1 MVEHLSSGEPIDRS
15 VADSGCCTAAT
26 HSLSDRDLAT
36 DVETL
41 AAVGSETR
49 YEALRL
55 VAASEGGTCG
65 CELEPA
71 LGVSQGAVSQALS
84 RLYDAGLLTRRKE
97 GRWRYYDATARA
109 ERLLALLDETRS
121 TGESESA
128 SETPSTDDVEAG
140 SES

>member
-1 MVEHLSSGEPIDRS
+1 MVGNISSGES
-15 VADSGCCTAAT
+15 SEGSAAASGCCTVAT
-26 HSLSDRDLAT
+26 HPLTDRDLAT

-109 ERLLALLDETRS
+109 ERLLAVLDATRSTAETRGIDETRS
-121 TGESESA
+121 T
-128 SETPSTDDVEAG
+128 DDTAEG
-140 SES
+140 SRS

>member
-1 MVEHLSSGEPIDRS
+1 MTDKLSSAEPNEGSTAQR
-15 VADSGCCTAAT
+15 GCCAGVD
-26 HSLSDRDLAT
+26 HSLSDRDLEV

-49 YEALRL
+49 YGALRL

-84 RLYDAGLLTRRKE
+84 RLYDAGAPHAAQGGSLAVLRRDRASRTTA
-97 GRWRYYDATARA
+97 GAPRRDAISR
-109 ERLLALLDETRS
+109 
-121 TGESESA
+121 
-128 SETPSTDDVEAG
+128 
-140 SES
+140 